1 MRKQNTVYR
10 LAIDAMLAG
19 LYIIL
24 AYFTIKIQLVEIA
37 FTGIVVIIAALLY
50 SPVDGVIVALIG
62 SFVGQLTSYGLT
74 PTTILWMLAPML
86 RGLMIGIFAWA
97 SRRGGRYLEENIPL
111 YVVAI
116 VITGL
121 CVTAVNTGAIY
132 LDGIIMQYPVK
143 YTALVNAFR
152 FVSSTASAVVHSIII
167 FPIIK
172 ALTHVHVFRLPKSDK
187 YLKNALT
194 AQL

>member
-24 AYFTIKIQLVEIA
+24 AYFTIKIQLVQIA

-97 SRRGGRYLEENIPL
+97 SRRGGRYLEENIPVSVSDGNKSL
-111 YVVAI
+111 WNLLTVA
-116 VITGL
+116 VMPEL
-121 CVTAVNTGAIY
+121 HA
-132 LDGIIMQYPVK
+132 
-143 YTALVNAFR
+143 
-152 FVSSTASAVVHSIII
+152 
-167 FPIIK
+167 
-172 ALTHVHVFRLPKSDK
+172 
-187 YLKNALT
+187 
-194 AQL
+194 